1 MTISLKQQIYNEMKR
16 RIIEC
21 EYRPG
26 EFLTEEMLC
35 EALGASRTPVRD
47 AIGRLEQE
55 QLLTIHPKKG
65 VKVNRVSLRSV
76 NELFEAR
83 LRIEPYAVQQY
94 GNRIRDEIYAEFIT
108 FFRKHGSASEEMY
121 RRDDEFHQMFVN
133 ATENRYLKSFY
144 QIVSDQV
151 MRYRVLS
158 DVDNRTSDS
167 CREHIDIAMNCLRGN
182 WEKAAEAMRTHIE
195 NSRLSI
201 LNYVLSENLDTHNI
215 FAGQKDAQENLTK
228 RKNKGIWD

>member
-1 MTISLKQQIYNEMKR
+1 MAASLKQQVYHELKR
-16 RIIEC
+16 RIVVC

-47 AIGRLEQE
+47 AISRLEQE

-83 LRIEPYAVQQY
+83 LRIEPYAVLQC
-94 GNRIRDEIYAEFIT
+94 GNRIRDNVYAEAVA
-108 FFRKHGSASEEMY
+108 FFRREDSPSEETY
-121 RRDDEFHQMFVN
+121 RRDDQFHRMFVD
-133 ATENRYLKSFY
+133 ATENRYIKTFY
-144 QIVSDQV
+144 NIVEDQV

-158 DVDNRTSDS
+158 DVDDRTRES
-167 CREHIDIAMNCLRGN
+167 RQEHIDIAMHCLRGN
-182 WEKAAEAMRTHIE
+182 WKQASEAMRVHIE
-195 NSRLSI
+195 NSKISI
-201 LNYVLSENLDTHNI
+201 INYAIKENLDAHNL
-215 FAGQKDAQENLTK
+215 FAAPKED
-228 RKNKGIWD
+228 